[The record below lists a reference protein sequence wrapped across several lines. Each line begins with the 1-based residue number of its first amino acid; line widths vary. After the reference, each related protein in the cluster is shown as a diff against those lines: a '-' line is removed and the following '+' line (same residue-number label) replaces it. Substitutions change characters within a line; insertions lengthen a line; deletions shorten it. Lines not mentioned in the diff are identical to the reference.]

1 MIDRIKII
9 NNTLEKEGLYSY
21 NILDNGGKT
30 MYGIT
35 EKVARNFGYKGS
47 MEKLTKEQAIE
58 IYSKLYWRKE
68 FESFNE
74 EIASFLFD
82 CHVNHGYKGMSIIL
96 QKSINYL
103 TSNNV
108 IADGYA
114 GNITYS
120 TALKLDQKRLFIILN
135 AVRCMYYLNICDKN
149 ESQETF
155 IYGWLKNR
163 INWSKVGD
171 YIES

>member
-9 NNTLEKEGLYSY
+9 NNTLEKEGLYSD

-74 EIASFLFD
+74 EIASFL
-82 CHVNHGYKGMSIIL
+82 L
-96 QKSINYL
+96 
-103 TSNNV
+103 
-108 IADGYA
+108 IAMLIMD
-114 GNITYS
+114 I
-120 TALKLDQKRLFIILN
+120 K
-135 AVRCMYYLNICDKN
+135 
-149 ESQETF
+149 E
-155 IYGWLKNR
+155 
-163 INWSKVGD
+163 
-171 YIES
+171 